1 MAAAHEVVDA
11 AAMADVRVAIAM
23 RCLQCRSDLGVES
36 EQCKHN
42 ERSLGKKMTP
52 SPWHLVDKG
61 GNTGDSTQ
69 VLTTFDVPISNSTSF
84 VMSIYHSSYIK

>member
-1 MAAAHEVVDA
+1 MQTQREKLGEKDDPVT
-11 AAMADVRVAIAM
+11 ADKR
-23 RCLQCRSDLGVES
+23 
-36 EQCKHN
+36 H
-42 ERSLGKKMTP
+42 P